1 MSETTNLKLFK
12 HDEPL
17 ETNTNTFD
25 IDKSMNQ
32 NWDKIDSF
40 AGSVNSKISEL
51 ESNIESLEE
60 RTTNLETKVDKHDTD
75 IKDLQSKS
83 QELEEDSQAFRD
95 FLSNITPQGEAQGKT
110 IKVTDSARLPCEIT
124 IVPNNEQETSEASAN
139 TLDLTKLEVVST
151 YECTVDS
158 KKENEITITST
169 NNSGA
174 SYVRFKTKLK
184 AGTWYVKST
193 YEKISD
199 TDIDTTGKIT
209 AQKVSDWSFVFGT
222 SKTVNNANFTLEED
236 TEIYV
241 TFNIKGTADISTD
254 IITARFYNL
263 MFSKENIDY
272 TPFVPQKP
280 SFEYPSE
287 IETIGNN
294 INVFNDIN
302 YKGTKVTSASDM
314 TNKPYS
320 EISLESNQYYVA
332 RIHFEDGTY
341 ATGNNFML
349 YGYSESK
356 QQITTIPNGTAKLHS
371 NATEIKYAKI
381 GANTTGAS
389 AYQNKVIKGVKIEKV
404 SNSTG
409 VATAYSNYENGSI
422 NLKIQNKNIAPI
434 NETDWEL
441 TENNTIKNKARNEG
455 KRITEL
461 NLKKGQTLK
470 TSFKLIS
477 KPAKSS
483 SFVGYIN
490 SNSTTET
497 NLSFGSFQTYSL
509 DTIYTR
515 TFTATEDCLVYLI
528 LWGNADS
535 ETFEFQFW
543 IELDDATDYIVHEEQ
558 NYELDIQQEMLAGDK
573 IDLKN
578 NKEIHHFGFIDTY
591 QKNDIKVTEVQS
603 SGEYKRYSCHLKAT
617 DRKLKETLKIFC
629 THLEYAGSRWNDVE
643 GICGWE
649 NGTNFC
655 IVTTDEN
662 LNTADKLK
670 TFLISNHV
678 KLYYELATP
687 TELDLTE
694 TQKKQLKEIEKA
706 YTYKGTTNISTDSV
720 ATIDLK
726 YSKDIE
732 TLLAVTEE
740 E

>member
-1 MSETTNLKLFK
+1 MSETTNLKLYK

-17 ETNTNTFD
+17 ETNTNAFD

-40 AGSVNSKISEL
+40 AGTVNSKITEI
-51 ESNIESLEE
+51 ESNIETLEE
-60 RTTNLETKVDKHDTD
+60 RTTSLETKVDKHDTD

-95 FLSNITPQGEAQGKT
+95 FLSNITPQGEAEGKT

-124 IVPNNEQETSEASAN
+124 IVPNNEQEISEASAN
-139 TLDLTKLEVVST
+139 ILDLTKLELTSSSK
-151 YECTVDS
+151 CTIDS
-158 KKENEITITST
+158 KSENEITLTST
-169 NNSGA
+169 NETGA
-174 SYVRFKTKLK
+174 SYARFKTKLK

-199 TDIDTTGKIT
+199 TDIDTTGKVT
-209 AQKVSDWSFVFGT
+209 AQKVSDWSYVFSL
-222 SKTVNNANFTLEED
+222 SKTVNSISFTLEED
-236 TEIYV
+236 TEMYI
-241 TFNIKGTADISTD
+241 TFHVKGTADTSTD

-263 MFSKENIDY
+263 MLSKENVDY

-356 QQITTIPNGTAKLHS
+356 QQIATIPNGTAKLHS

-381 GANTTGAS
+381 GVNATGIS
-389 AYQNKVIKGVKIEKV
+389 THQDKVIKGIKIEKV
-404 SNSTG
+404 SDSTG
-409 VATAYSNYENGSI
+409 VATAYSNYGNGSI

-434 NETDWEL
+434 NTTDWEL
-441 TENNTIKNKARNEG
+441 TENNTIKNKAKNAG
-455 KRITEL
+455 LDLTEFD
-461 NLKKGQTLK
+461 LKKGQTVK
-470 TSFKLIS
+470 VSIKMVSKPSVSTSFS
-477 KPAKSS
+477 GYVDGTNVS
-483 SFVGYIN
+483 SFGFNGIHRF
-490 SNSTTET
+490 
-497 NLSFGSFQTYSL
+497 NLNQ
-509 DTIYTR
+509 IYTR
-515 TFTATEDCLVYLI
+515 TYTATEDCRIKYT
-528 LWGNADS
+528 LWGNANSDI
-535 ETFEFQFW
+535 FEFQFW
-543 IELDDATDYIVHEEQ
+543 AEINDTTDYIVHEEQ
-558 NYELDIQQEMLAGDK
+558 DYELDIQQEMLEGDK

-603 SGEYKRYSCHLKAT
+603 SGEYKRYSCDLKAT

-694 TQKKQLKEIEKA
+694 TQKNQLKEIEKA

-720 ATIDLK
+720 AILDLK

>member
-1 MSETTNLKLFK
+1 MSETTNLKLYK

-17 ETNTNTFD
+17 ETNTNAFD

-40 AGSVNSKISEL
+40 AGTVNSKIADI
-51 ESNIESLEE
+51 ESNIEALEE
-60 RTTNLETKVDKHDTD
+60 RTTSLETKVDKHDTD

-83 QELEEDSQAFRD
+83 QELEEDSQALRD
-95 FLSNITPQGEAQGKT
+95 FLSNIMPQGEAEGKI

-184 AGTWYVKST
+184 AGTWYVKSV

-302 YKGTKVTSASDM
+302 YKGTKVTTATDIM
-314 TNKPYS
+314 DKPYS
-320 EISLESNQYYVA
+320 EISLEDNQYYVA

-341 ATGNNFML
+341 ATDNNFML

-356 QQITTIPNGTAKLHS
+356 QQIATFPNGTAKLHS

-381 GANTTGAS
+381 GVNATGIS
-389 AYQNKVIKGVKIEKV
+389 THQDKVIKGIKIEKV
-404 SNSTG
+404 SDSTG
-409 VATAYSNYENGSI
+409 VATAYSNYGNGSI

-434 NETDWEL
+434 NTTDWEL
-441 TENNTIKNKARNEG
+441 TENNTIKNKAKNAG
-455 KRITEL
+455 LDLTEFD
-461 NLKKGQTLK
+461 LKKGQTVK
-470 TSFKLIS
+470 VSIKMVSKPSVSTSFS
-477 KPAKSS
+477 GYVDGTNVS
-483 SFVGYIN
+483 SFGFNGIHGF
-490 SNSTTET
+490 
-497 NLSFGSFQTYSL
+497 NLNQ
-509 DTIYTR
+509 IYTR
-515 TFTATEDCLVYLI
+515 TYTATEDCRIKYT
-528 LWGNADS
+528 LWGNANSDI
-535 ETFEFQFW
+535 FEFQLW
-543 IELDDATDYIVHEEQ
+543 AELDDTTDYIVHEEQ

-573 IDLKN
+573 IDLGN
-578 NKEIHHFGFIDTY
+578 NKEIHTWEKIVLDGT
-591 QKNDIKVTEVQS
+591 QDIKLGTAPTQENTIHLTYSYNNASLSSYSINTKSNKLKSCTAADVWNNDKEGIGQS
-603 SGEYKRYSCHLKAT
+603 ATQLVLRLSKEKAT
-617 DRKLKETLKIFC
+617 N
-629 THLEYAGSRWNDVE
+629 LEEAKTYLSENNV
-643 GICGWE
+643 ICY
-649 NGTNFC
+649 FKK
-655 IVTTDEN
+655 
-662 LNTADKLK
+662 AQ
-670 TFLISNHV
+670 
-678 KLYYELATP
+678 A

-694 TQKKQLKEIEKA
+694 TQKNQSKEIGKA

-720 ATIDLK
+720 AILKSK

>member
-1 MSETTNLKLFK
+1 MSETTNLKLYK

-17 ETNTNTFD
+17 ETNTNAFD

-40 AGSVNSKISEL
+40 AGTVNSKITEI
-51 ESNIESLEE
+51 ESNIETLEE
-60 RTTNLETKVDKHDTD
+60 KTTNLETKVSKHDTD
-75 IKDLQSKS
+75 IANLQTKS
-83 QELEEDSQAFRD
+83 QELEEENQSLRNFI
-95 FLSNITPQGEAQGKT
+95 SNITPQGEAQGKT
-110 IKVTDSARLPCEIT
+110 IKVTDSARLPCEIK
-124 IVPNNEQETSEASAN
+124 IIPNDEQETSEASAN

-241 TFNIKGTADISTD
+241 TFNIKGIADISTD

-287 IETIGNN
+287 IETVGNS
-294 INVFNDIN
+294 INLFNDSE
-302 YKGTKVTSASDM
+302 YKGVVVSNNSDIQDKSYVPIEFE
-314 TNKPYS
+314 NG
-320 EISLESNQYYVA
+320 QYYIA
-332 RIHFEDGTY
+332 RIYFEDGSI
-341 ATGNNFML
+341 AKGNNFML
-349 YGYSESK
+349 YAYNESK
-356 QQITTIPNGTAKLHS
+356 QNITTIPNDQAKKYD
-371 NATEIKYAKI
+371 NANIKYAKLI
-381 GANTTGAS
+381 YNSTGIS
-389 AYQNKVIKGVKIEKV
+389 TYNGKTIKGIKIEKV
-404 SNSTG
+404 DSDESEATG
-409 VATAYSNYENGSI
+409 YSNYNTKGI

-441 TENNTIKNKARNEG
+441 TENNTIKNKAKNSG
-455 KRITEL
+455 KSLTEFD
-461 NLKKGQTLK
+461 LKKGQTIKINLK
-470 TSFKLIS
+470 LMS
-477 KPAKSS
+477 KPSVDTAFS
-483 SFVGYIN
+483 GYIDN
-490 SNSTTET
+490 VET
-497 NLSFGSFQTYSL
+497 SAITFYSMQNLNLNQTY
-509 DTIYTR
+509 TKTY
-515 TFTATEDCLVYLI
+515 TATEDCRIKYI
-528 LWGNADS
+528 LWGNANSDI
-535 ETFEFQFW
+535 FEFQLW
-543 IELDDATDYIVHEEQ
+543 AELDDTTDYIVHEEQ
-558 NYELDIQQEMLAGDK
+558 NYELDIQQEMLSGDK

-603 SGEYKRYSCHLKAT
+603 SGEYKRYSCDLKAT

-694 TQKKQLKEIEKA
+694 TQKNQSKEIGKA

-720 ATIDLK
+720 AILKSK

-732 TLLAVTEE
+732 TLLAVTEGE
-740 E
+740 

>member
-1 MSETTNLKLFK
+1 MSETTNLKLYK

-17 ETNTNTFD
+17 ETNTNAFD

-40 AGSVNSKISEL
+40 AGTVNSKITEI
-51 ESNIESLEE
+51 ESNIETLEE
-60 RTTNLETKVDKHDTD
+60 KTTNLETKVSKHDTD
-75 IKDLQSKS
+75 IANLQTKS
-83 QELEEDSQAFRD
+83 QELEEENQSLRNFI
-95 FLSNITPQGEAQGKT
+95 SNITPQGEAEGKT
-110 IKVTDSARLPCEIT
+110 IKVTDSARLPCEIK
-124 IVPNNEQETSEASAN
+124 IIPNDEQETSEASAN
-139 TLDLTKLEVVST
+139 ILDLTKLELTSSSK
-151 YECTVDS
+151 CTIDS
-158 KKENEITITST
+158 KSENEITLTST
-169 NNSGA
+169 NEAGA
-174 SYVRFKTKLK
+174 SYARFKTKLK

-209 AQKVSDWSFVFGT
+209 AQKVSDWSYVFSL
-222 SKTVNNANFTLEED
+222 SKTVNSISFTLEED
-236 TEIYV
+236 TEMYI
-241 TFNIKGTADISTD
+241 TFHVKGTADTSTD

-287 IETIGNN
+287 IETVGNS
-294 INVFNDIN
+294 INLFNDSE
-302 YKGTKVTSASDM
+302 YKGVVVSNNSDIQDKSYVPIEFE
-314 TNKPYS
+314 NG
-320 EISLESNQYYVA
+320 QYYIA
-332 RIHFEDGTY
+332 RIYFEDGSI
-341 ATGNNFML
+341 AKGNNFML
-349 YGYSESK
+349 YAYNESK
-356 QQITTIPNGTAKLHS
+356 QNITTIPNDQAKKYD
-371 NATEIKYAKI
+371 NANIKYAKLI
-381 GANTTGAS
+381 YNSTGIS
-389 AYQNKVIKGVKIEKV
+389 TYNGKTIKGIKIEKV
-404 SNSTG
+404 DSDESEATG
-409 VATAYSNYENGSI
+409 YSNYNTKGI

-441 TENNTIKNKARNEG
+441 TENNTIKNKAKNSG
-455 KRITEL
+455 KSLTEFD
-461 NLKKGQTLK
+461 LKKGQTIKINLK
-470 TSFKLIS
+470 LMS
-477 KPAKSS
+477 KPSVDTAFS
-483 SFVGYIN
+483 GYIDN
-490 SNSTTET
+490 VET
-497 NLSFGSFQTYSL
+497 SAITFYSMQNLNLNQTY
-509 DTIYTR
+509 TKTY
-515 TFTATEDCLVYLI
+515 TATEDCRIKYI
-528 LWGNADS
+528 LWGNANSDI
-535 ETFEFQFW
+535 FEFQLW
-543 IELDDATDYIVHEEQ
+543 AELDDTTDYIVHEEQ
-558 NYELDIQQEMLAGDK
+558 NYELDIQQEMLSGDK

-603 SGEYKRYSCHLKAT
+603 SGEYKRYSCDLKAT

-694 TQKKQLKEIEKA
+694 TQKNQSKEIGKA

-720 ATIDLK
+720 AILKSK

-732 TLLAVTEE
+732 TLLAVTEGE
-740 E
+740 

>member
-1 MSETTNLKLFK
+1 MSETTNLKLYK

-17 ETNTNTFD
+17 ETNTNAFD
-25 IDKSMNQ
+25 IDKSMNK

-51 ESNIESLEE
+51 ESNIEALEE
-60 RTTNLETKVDKHDTD
+60 RTTSLETKVDKHDTD

-95 FLSNITPQGEAQGKT
+95 FLSNITPQGEAEGKI
-110 IKVTDSARLPCEIT
+110 IKVTDSARLPCEIK
-124 IVPNNEQETSEASAN
+124 IIPNDEQETSEASAN

-287 IETIGNN
+287 IETL
-294 INVFNDIN
+294 
-302 YKGTKVTSASDM
+302 K
-314 TNKPYS
+314 
-320 EISLESNQYYVA
+320 
-332 RIHFEDGTY
+332 
-341 ATGNNFML
+341 
-349 YGYSESK
+349 
-356 QQITTIPNGTAKLHS
+356 
-371 NATEIKYAKI
+371 
-381 GANTTGAS
+381 
-389 AYQNKVIKGVKIEKV
+389 NKV
-404 SNSTG
+404 
-409 VATAYSNYENGSI
+409 

-434 NETDWEL
+434 NTTDWEL
-441 TENNTIKNKARNEG
+441 TENNTIKNKAKNAG
-455 KRITEL
+455 LDLTEFD
-461 NLKKGQTLK
+461 LKKGQTVK
-470 TSFKLIS
+470 VSIKMVSKPSVSTSFS
-477 KPAKSS
+477 GYVDGTNVS
-483 SFVGYIN
+483 SFGFNGIHGF
-490 SNSTTET
+490 
-497 NLSFGSFQTYSL
+497 NLNQ
-509 DTIYTR
+509 IYTR
-515 TFTATEDCLVYLI
+515 TYTATEDCRIKYT
-528 LWGNADS
+528 LWGNANSDI
-535 ETFEFQFW
+535 FEFQLW
-543 IELDDATDYIVHEEQ
+543 AELDDTTDYIVHEEQ

-578 NKEIHHFGFIDTY
+578 DKEIHHFGFIDTY
-591 QKNDIKVTEVQS
+591 QMNDINVTEVQS

-694 TQKKQLKEIEKA
+694 TQKNQLKEIGKA

-720 ATIDLK
+720 AIVDSK

>member
-17 ETNTNTFD
+17 ETNTNAFD

-40 AGSVNSKISEL
+40 AGTVNSKITEI
-51 ESNIESLEE
+51 ESNIETLEE
-60 RTTNLETKVDKHDTD
+60 KTTNLETKVSKSDTD
-75 IKDLQSKS
+75 IANLQTKS
-83 QELEEDSQAFRD
+83 QELEEENQSLRNFI
-95 FLSNITPQGEAQGKT
+95 SNITPQGEAQGKT
-110 IKVTDSARLPCEIT
+110 IKVTDSARLPCEIK
-124 IVPNNEQETSEASAN
+124 IIPNDEQETSEASAN

-287 IETIGNN
+287 IETVGNS
-294 INVFNDIN
+294 INLFNDSE
-302 YKGTKVTSASDM
+302 YKGVVVSNNSDIQDKSYVPIEFE
-314 TNKPYS
+314 NG
-320 EISLESNQYYVA
+320 QYYIA
-332 RIHFEDGTY
+332 RIYFEDGSI
-341 ATGNNFML
+341 AKGNNFML
-349 YGYSESK
+349 YAYNESK
-356 QQITTIPNGTAKLHS
+356 QNITTIPNDQAKKYD
-371 NATEIKYAKI
+371 NANIKYAKLI
-381 GANTTGAS
+381 YNSTGIS
-389 AYQNKVIKGVKIEKV
+389 TYNGKTIKGIKIEKV
-404 SNSTG
+404 DSDESEATG
-409 VATAYSNYENGSI
+409 YSNYNTKGI

-441 TENNTIKNKARNEG
+441 TENNTIKNKAKNAG
-455 KRITEL
+455 KSLTEFD
-461 NLKKGQTLK
+461 LKKGQTIKINLK
-470 TSFKLIS
+470 LMS
-477 KPAKSS
+477 KPSVDTTFSGYVDGTNVS
-483 SFVGYIN
+483 SFGFNGIHRF
-490 SNSTTET
+490 
-497 NLSFGSFQTYSL
+497 NLNQ
-509 DTIYTR
+509 IYTR
-515 TFTATEDCLVYLI
+515 TYTATEDCRIKYI
-528 LWGNADS
+528 LWGNANS
-535 ETFEFQFW
+535 ETFEFQLW
-543 IELDDATDYIVHEEQ
+543 AELDDTTDYTVHEEQ

-603 SGEYKRYSCHLKAT
+603 SGEYKRYSCDLKAT

-678 KLYYELATP
+678 KFYYELATP

-694 TQKKQLKEIEKA
+694 TQKKQSKEIGKA

-720 ATIDLK
+720 AIVDSK

>member
-17 ETNTNTFD
+17 ETNTNAFD
-25 IDKSMNQ
+25 IDKSMNK

-40 AGSVNSKISEL
+40 AGTVNSKITEI
-51 ESNIESLEE
+51 ESNIETLEE
-60 RTTNLETKVDKHDTD
+60 KTTNLETKVSKSDTD
-75 IKDLQSKS
+75 IANLQTKS
-83 QELEEDSQAFRD
+83 QELEEENQSLRNFI
-95 FLSNITPQGEAQGKT
+95 SNITPQGEAQGKT

-124 IVPNNEQETSEASAN
+124 IVPNNEQEISEASAN
-139 TLDLTKLEVVST
+139 ILDLTKLELTSSSK
-151 YECTVDS
+151 CTIDS
-158 KKENEITITST
+158 KSENEITLTST
-169 NNSGA
+169 NETGA
-174 SYVRFKTKLK
+174 SYARFKTKLK

-199 TDIDTTGKIT
+199 TDIDTTGKVT
-209 AQKVSDWSFVFGT
+209 AQKVSDWSYVFSL
-222 SKTVNNANFTLEED
+222 SKTVNSISFTLEED
-236 TEIYV
+236 TEMYI
-241 TFNIKGTADISTD
+241 TFHVKGTADTSTD

-287 IETIGNN
+287 IET
-294 INVFNDIN
+294 V
-302 YKGTKVTSASDM
+302 K
-314 TNKPYS
+314 NK
-320 EISLESNQYYVA
+320 
-332 RIHFEDGTY
+332 
-341 ATGNNFML
+341 
-349 YGYSESK
+349 
-356 QQITTIPNGTAKLHS
+356 
-371 NATEIKYAKI
+371 
-381 GANTTGAS
+381 
-389 AYQNKVIKGVKIEKV
+389 
-404 SNSTG
+404 
-409 VATAYSNYENGSI
+409 I

-434 NETDWEL
+434 NTTDWEL
-441 TENNTIKNKARNEG
+441 TENNTIKNKAKNAG
-455 KRITEL
+455 LDLTEFD
-461 NLKKGQTLK
+461 LKKGQTVK
-470 TSFKLIS
+470 VSIKMVSKPSVSTSFS
-477 KPAKSS
+477 VYVDGTNVS
-483 SFVGYIN
+483 SFGFNGIHGF
-490 SNSTTET
+490 
-497 NLSFGSFQTYSL
+497 NLNQ
-509 DTIYTR
+509 IYTR
-515 TFTATEDCLVYLI
+515 TYTATEDCRIKYT
-528 LWGNADS
+528 LWGNANSDI
-535 ETFEFQFW
+535 FEFQFW
-543 IELDDATDYIVHEEQ
+543 AEINDTTDYIVHEEQ
-558 NYELDIQQEMLAGDK
+558 DYELDIQQEMLEGDK

-603 SGEYKRYSCHLKAT
+603 SGEYKRYSCDLKAT

-694 TQKKQLKEIEKA
+694 TQKNQSKEIEKA

>member
-17 ETNTNTFD
+17 ETNTNAFD
-25 IDKSMNQ
+25 IDKSMNK

-40 AGSVNSKISEL
+40 AGTVNSKISEL

-60 RTTNLETKVDKHDTD
+60 RTTSLETKVNRHDTD
-75 IKDLQSKS
+75 IANLQSKS
-83 QELEEDSQAFRD
+83 QELEENSQSLRD
-95 FLSNITPQGEAQGKT
+95 FISNITPQGEAEGKT

-124 IVPNNEQETSEASAN
+124 IVPNNEQEISEASAN
-139 TLDLTKLEVVST
+139 ILDLTKLELTSSSK
-151 YECTVDS
+151 CTIDS
-158 KKENEITITST
+158 KSENEITLTST
-169 NNSGA
+169 NEAGA
-174 SYVRFKTKLK
+174 SYARFKTKLK

-209 AQKVSDWSFVFGT
+209 AQKVSDWSYVFSL
-222 SKTVNNANFTLEED
+222 SKTVNSISFTLEED

-241 TFNIKGTADISTD
+241 TFNIKGTADTSTD
-254 IITARFYNL
+254 VITARFYNL

-287 IETIGNN
+287 IETVGNS
-294 INVFNDIN
+294 INLFNDSE
-302 YKGTKVTSASDM
+302 YKGVVVSNNSDIQDKSYVPIEFE
-314 TNKPYS
+314 NG
-320 EISLESNQYYVA
+320 QYYIA
-332 RIHFEDGTY
+332 RIYFEDGSI
-341 ATGNNFML
+341 AKGNNFML
-349 YGYSESK
+349 YAYNESK
-356 QQITTIPNGTAKLHS
+356 QNITTIPNDQAKKYD
-371 NATEIKYAKI
+371 NANIKYAKLI
-381 GANTTGAS
+381 YNSTGIS
-389 AYQNKVIKGVKIEKV
+389 TYNGKTIKGIKIEKV
-404 SNSTG
+404 DSDESEATG
-409 VATAYSNYENGSI
+409 YSNYNTKGI

-470 TSFKLIS
+470 TSFKLLS

-535 ETFEFQFW
+535 ETFEFQLW
-543 IELDDATDYIVHEEQ
+543 AELDDTTDYIVHEEQ
-558 NYELDIQQEMLAGDK
+558 NYELDIQQEMLSGDK

-578 NKEIHHFGFIDTY
+578 NKEVHIWEKIILDGT
-591 QKNDIKVTEVQS
+591 QDIKLGTAPTQENTMNLTYSYNNASLS
-603 SGEYKRYSCHLKAT
+603 SYSINTKSNKLKACKAV
-617 DRKLKETLKIFC
+617 DV
-629 THLEYAGSRWNDVE
+629 WDNDEE
-643 GICGWE
+643 GIGQSATQLVFRLSKE
-649 NGTNFC
+649 KATNL
-655 IVTTDEN
+655 EEAKEYLAQNN
-662 LNTADKLK
+662 LTCYLK
-670 TFLISNHV
+670 
-678 KLYYELATP
+678 KAQD

-720 ATIDLK
+720 VTIDLK

>member
-1 MSETTNLKLFK
+1 MKKINGITVYEENDKCAL
-12 HDEPL
+12 DEYSVEL
-17 ETNTNTFD
+17 EKDLSTKFSAIEKNIKD
-25 IDKSMNQ
+25 I
-32 NWDKIDSF
+32 
-40 AGSVNSKISEL
+40 
-51 ESNIESLEE
+51 ESNIETLEE
-60 RTTNLETKVDKHDTD
+60 RTTSLESKTKKHDKD
-75 IKDLQSKS
+75 IAYLQTKS
-83 QELEEDSQAFRD
+83 QELEEENQSLRD
-95 FLSNITPQGEAQGKT
+95 FISNITPQGEAEGKT
-110 IKVTDSARLPCEIT
+110 IKVTDSARLPCEIK
-124 IVPNNEQETSEASAN
+124 IIPNDEQETSEASAN

-287 IETIGNN
+287 IETVGNS
-294 INVFNDIN
+294 INLFNDSE
-302 YKGTKVTSASDM
+302 YKGVVVSNNSDIQDKSYVPIEFE
-314 TNKPYS
+314 NG
-320 EISLESNQYYVA
+320 QYYIA
-332 RIHFEDGTY
+332 RIYFEDGSI
-341 ATGNNFML
+341 AKGNNFML
-349 YGYSESK
+349 YAYNESK
-356 QQITTIPNGTAKLHS
+356 QNITTIPNDQAKKYD
-371 NATEIKYAKI
+371 NANIKYAKLI
-381 GANTTGAS
+381 YNSTGIS
-389 AYQNKVIKGVKIEKV
+389 TYNGKTIKGIKIEKV
-404 SNSTG
+404 DSDESEATG
-409 VATAYSNYENGSI
+409 YSNYNTKGI

-441 TENNTIKNKARNEG
+441 TENNTIKNKARNAG
-455 KRITEL
+455 LVLTEFD
-461 NLKKGQTLK
+461 LKKGQTAK
-470 TSFKLIS
+470 VSIKIVSKPSVSTSFS
-477 KPAKSS
+477 GYVDRANVS
-483 SFVGYIN
+483 SFGFNEIHGF
-490 SNSTTET
+490 
-497 NLSFGSFQTYSL
+497 NLNQ
-509 DTIYTR
+509 IYTR
-515 TFTATEDCLVYLI
+515 TYTATEDCRIKYI
-528 LWGNADS
+528 LWGNANSDI
-535 ETFEFQFW
+535 FEFQFW
-543 IELDDATDYIVHEEQ
+543 VELDDVTDYIVHEEQ
-558 NYELDIQQEMLAGDK
+558 NYELDIQQEMLEGDK

-603 SGEYKRYSCHLKAT
+603 SGEYKRYSCDLKAT

-694 TQKKQLKEIEKA
+694 TQKNQLKEIGKA

-720 ATIDLK
+720 AIVDLK

-732 TLLAVTEE
+732 TLLAVTEGE
-740 E
+740 

>member
-17 ETNTNTFD
+17 ETNTNAFD
-25 IDKSMNQ
+25 IDKSMNK

-40 AGSVNSKISEL
+40 AGTVNSKITEI
-51 ESNIESLEE
+51 ESNIETLEE
-60 RTTNLETKVDKHDTD
+60 KTTNLETKVSKHDTD

-95 FLSNITPQGEAQGKT
+95 FLSNITPQGEAEGKT

-287 IETIGNN
+287 IET
-294 INVFNDIN
+294 V
-302 YKGTKVTSASDM
+302 K
-314 TNKPYS
+314 NK
-320 EISLESNQYYVA
+320 
-332 RIHFEDGTY
+332 
-341 ATGNNFML
+341 
-349 YGYSESK
+349 
-356 QQITTIPNGTAKLHS
+356 
-371 NATEIKYAKI
+371 
-381 GANTTGAS
+381 
-389 AYQNKVIKGVKIEKV
+389 
-404 SNSTG
+404 
-409 VATAYSNYENGSI
+409 I

-434 NETDWEL
+434 NTTDWEL
-441 TENNTIKNKARNEG
+441 TENNTIKNKAKNAG
-455 KRITEL
+455 LDLTEFD
-461 NLKKGQTLK
+461 LKKGQTVK
-470 TSFKLIS
+470 VSIKMVSKPSVSTSFS
-477 KPAKSS
+477 GYVDGTNVS
-483 SFVGYIN
+483 SFGFNGIHRF
-490 SNSTTET
+490 
-497 NLSFGSFQTYSL
+497 NLNQ
-509 DTIYTR
+509 IYTR
-515 TFTATEDCLVYLI
+515 TYTATEDCRIKYK
-528 LWGNADS
+528 LWGNANSDI
-535 ETFEFQFW
+535 FEFQLW
-543 IELDDATDYIVHEEQ
+543 AELDDTTDYIVHEEQ

-578 NKEIHHFGFIDTY
+578 DKEIHHFGFIDTY
-591 QKNDIKVTEVQS
+591 QMNDINVTEVQS

>member
-1 MSETTNLKLFK
+1 M
-12 HDEPL
+12 
-17 ETNTNTFD
+17 
-25 IDKSMNQ
+25 
-32 NWDKIDSF
+32 
-40 AGSVNSKISEL
+40 
-51 ESNIESLEE
+51 
-60 RTTNLETKVDKHDTD
+60 
-75 IKDLQSKS
+75 
-83 QELEEDSQAFRD
+83 
-95 FLSNITPQGEAQGKT
+95 
-110 IKVTDSARLPCEIT
+110 
-124 IVPNNEQETSEASAN
+124 
-139 TLDLTKLEVVST
+139 TKLEVVST

-236 TEIYV
+236 TEMYI
-241 TFNIKGTADISTD
+241 TFHVKGTADTSTD

-287 IETIGNN
+287 IETVGNS
-294 INVFNDIN
+294 INLFNDSE
-302 YKGTKVTSASDM
+302 YKGVVVSNNSDIQDKSYVPIEFE
-314 TNKPYS
+314 NG
-320 EISLESNQYYVA
+320 QYYIA
-332 RIHFEDGTY
+332 RIYFEDGSI
-341 ATGNNFML
+341 AKGNNFML
-349 YGYSESK
+349 YAYNESK
-356 QQITTIPNGTAKLHS
+356 QNITTIPNDQAKKYD
-371 NATEIKYAKI
+371 NANIKYAKLI
-381 GANTTGAS
+381 YNSTGIS
-389 AYQNKVIKGVKIEKV
+389 TYNGKTIKGIKIEKV
-404 SNSTG
+404 DSDESEATG
-409 VATAYSNYENGSI
+409 YSNYNTKGI

-441 TENNTIKNKARNEG
+441 TENNTIKNKAKNSG
-455 KRITEL
+455 KSLTEFD
-461 NLKKGQTLK
+461 LKKGQTIKINLK
-470 TSFKLIS
+470 LMS
-477 KPAKSS
+477 KPSVDTAFSGYVDGTNVS
-483 SFVGYIN
+483 SFGFNGIHRF
-490 SNSTTET
+490 
-497 NLSFGSFQTYSL
+497 NLNQ
-509 DTIYTR
+509 IYTR
-515 TFTATEDCLVYLI
+515 TYTATEDCRIKYI
-528 LWGNADS
+528 LWGNANSDI
-535 ETFEFQFW
+535 FEFQLW
-543 IELDDATDYIVHEEQ
+543 AELDDTTDYIVHEEQ

-578 NKEIHHFGFIDTY
+578 DKEIHHFGFIDTY
-591 QKNDIKVTEVQS
+591 QMNDINVTEVQS

-694 TQKKQLKEIEKA
+694 TQKNQLKEMGKA

-720 ATIDLK
+720 AIVDLK

>member
-1 MSETTNLKLFK
+1 MSETTNLKLYK

-17 ETNTNTFD
+17 ETNTNAFD

-40 AGSVNSKISEL
+40 AGTVNSKITEI
-51 ESNIESLEE
+51 ESNIETLEE
-60 RTTNLETKVDKHDTD
+60 KTTNLETKVSKHDTD
-75 IKDLQSKS
+75 IANLQTKS
-83 QELEEDSQAFRD
+83 QELEEENQSLRNFI
-95 FLSNITPQGEAQGKT
+95 SNITPQGEAQGKT
-110 IKVTDSARLPCEIT
+110 IKVTDSARLPCEIK
-124 IVPNNEQETSEASAN
+124 IIPNDEQETSEASAN

-241 TFNIKGTADISTD
+241 TFNIKGIADISTD

-287 IETIGNN
+287 IETL
-294 INVFNDIN
+294 
-302 YKGTKVTSASDM
+302 K
-314 TNKPYS
+314 
-320 EISLESNQYYVA
+320 
-332 RIHFEDGTY
+332 
-341 ATGNNFML
+341 
-349 YGYSESK
+349 
-356 QQITTIPNGTAKLHS
+356 
-371 NATEIKYAKI
+371 
-381 GANTTGAS
+381 
-389 AYQNKVIKGVKIEKV
+389 NKV
-404 SNSTG
+404 
-409 VATAYSNYENGSI
+409 

-434 NETDWEL
+434 NTTDWEL
-441 TENNTIKNKARNEG
+441 TENNTIKNKARNAG
-455 KRITEL
+455 LDLTEFD
-461 NLKKGQTLK
+461 LKKGQTAK
-470 TSFKLIS
+470 VSIKIVSKPSVSTSFS
-477 KPAKSS
+477 GYVDGTNVS
-483 SFVGYIN
+483 SFGFNGIHRF
-490 SNSTTET
+490 
-497 NLSFGSFQTYSL
+497 NLNQ
-509 DTIYTR
+509 IYTR
-515 TFTATEDCLVYLI
+515 TYTATEDCRIKYT
-528 LWGNADS
+528 LWGNANS

-543 IELDDATDYIVHEEQ
+543 VELDEVTNYVLHEEQ
-558 NYELDIQQEMLAGDK
+558 NYELDIQQEMLVGDK
-573 IDLKN
+573 IDLGN
-578 NKEIHHFGFIDTY
+578 NKEIHTWEKIVLDGT
-591 QKNDIKVTEVQS
+591 QDIKLGTAPTQENTIHLTYSYNNASLSSYSINTKSNKLKSCTAADVWNNDKEGIGQS
-603 SGEYKRYSCHLKAT
+603 ATQLVLRLSKEKAT
-617 DRKLKETLKIFC
+617 NLEEAKEYLAQNNLTCYLKK
-629 THLEYAGSRWNDVE
+629 AQN
-643 GICGWE
+643 
-649 NGTNFC
+649 
-655 IVTTDEN
+655 
-662 LNTADKLK
+662 
-670 TFLISNHV
+670 
-678 KLYYELATP
+678 

-694 TQKKQLKEIEKA
+694 TQKKQLKEIGKA

-720 ATIDLK
+720 AILDLK

>member
-51 ESNIESLEE
+51 ESNIETLEE
-60 RTTNLETKVDKHDTD
+60 RTTSLETKVDKHDTD

-95 FLSNITPQGEAQGKT
+95 FLSNITPQGEAEGKT

-124 IVPNNEQETSEASAN
+124 IVPNNEQEISEASAN
-139 TLDLTKLEVVST
+139 ILDLTKLELTSSSK
-151 YECTVDS
+151 CTIDS
-158 KKENEITITST
+158 KSENEITLTST
-169 NNSGA
+169 NETGA
-174 SYVRFKTKLK
+174 SYARFKTKLK

-254 IITARFYNL
+254 VITARFYNL

-287 IETIGNN
+287 IETVGNS
-294 INVFNDIN
+294 INLFNDSE
-302 YKGTKVTSASDM
+302 YKGVVVSNNSDIQDKSYVPIEFE
-314 TNKPYS
+314 NG
-320 EISLESNQYYVA
+320 QYYIA
-332 RIHFEDGTY
+332 RIYFEDGSI
-341 ATGNNFML
+341 AKGNNFML
-349 YGYSESK
+349 YAYNESK
-356 QQITTIPNGTAKLHS
+356 QNITTIPNDQAKKYD
-371 NATEIKYAKI
+371 NANIKYAKLI
-381 GANTTGAS
+381 YNSTGIS
-389 AYQNKVIKGVKIEKV
+389 TYNGKTIKGIKIEKV
-404 SNSTG
+404 DSDESEATG
-409 VATAYSNYENGSI
+409 YSNYNTKGI

-441 TENNTIKNKARNEG
+441 TENNTIKNKAKNAG
-455 KRITEL
+455 KSLTEFD
-461 NLKKGQTLK
+461 LKKGQTIKINLK
-470 TSFKLIS
+470 LMS
-477 KPAKSS
+477 KPSVDTTFSGYVDGTNVS
-483 SFVGYIN
+483 SFGFNGIHRF
-490 SNSTTET
+490 
-497 NLSFGSFQTYSL
+497 NLNQ
-509 DTIYTR
+509 IYTR
-515 TFTATEDCLVYLI
+515 TYTATEDCRIKYI
-528 LWGNADS
+528 LWGNANSDI
-535 ETFEFQFW
+535 FEFQLW
-543 IELDDATDYIVHEEQ
+543 AELDDTTDYIVHEEQ

-573 IDLKN
+573 IDLGN
-578 NKEIHHFGFIDTY
+578 NKEIHTWEKIVLDGT
-591 QKNDIKVTEVQS
+591 QDIKLGTAPTQENTIHLTYSYNNASLSSYSINTKSNKLKSCTAADVWNNDKEGIGQS
-603 SGEYKRYSCHLKAT
+603 ATQLVLRLSKEKAT
-617 DRKLKETLKIFC
+617 N
-629 THLEYAGSRWNDVE
+629 LEEAKTYLSENNV
-643 GICGWE
+643 ICY
-649 NGTNFC
+649 FKK
-655 IVTTDEN
+655 
-662 LNTADKLK
+662 AQ
-670 TFLISNHV
+670 
-678 KLYYELATP
+678 A

-694 TQKKQLKEIEKA
+694 TQKNQLKEIGKA

-720 ATIDLK
+720 AIVDSK

-732 TLLAVTEE
+732 TLLAVTEGE
-740 E
+740 